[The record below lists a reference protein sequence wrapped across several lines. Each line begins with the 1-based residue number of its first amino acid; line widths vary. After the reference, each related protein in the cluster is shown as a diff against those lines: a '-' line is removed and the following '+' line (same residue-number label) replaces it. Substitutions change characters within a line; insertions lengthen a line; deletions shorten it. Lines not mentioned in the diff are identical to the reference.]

1 MCHHCYVHWPLN
13 STFSGHKHPHRARCN
28 VSPFEVW
35 WCPGCSYVL
44 SQIRILMM
52 HIYICTCEIQSEH
65 NFFRELYFTSWIL
78 LHPMFLLTWWHHF
91 MGVTFFYESHC
102 CCLVLSSWCVHWEH
116 FYQVLLLSQCSAARK
131 LLVIESV
138 LHLRWP
144 GRVIIATPTSCRK
157 ILCGNR
163 IMGLYQGAWCYF
175 IFPISI
181 LWFKKKQ
188 WNVLHPSELHDS
200 VLGRTVGL
208 VDHIFNVC
216 DVQDEEKKPFFL
228 PFECESA

>member
-1 MCHHCYVHWPLN
+1 MVVSWLLLCSISNTNFNDAYIYARVK
-13 STFSGHKHPHRARCN
+13 FSQNIIFLGN
-28 VSPFEVW
+28 
-35 WCPGCSYVL
+35 
-44 SQIRILMM
+44 
-52 HIYICTCEIQSEH
+52 
-65 NFFRELYFTSWIL
+65 FTSLHGFFFTPCFFWHGDIIL
-78 LHPMFLLTWWHHF
+78 WGWL
-91 MGVTFFYESHC
+91 FYESHC
-102 CCLVLSSWCVHWEH
+102 CCLVLSPWCVQWEH

-144 GRVIIATPTSCRK
+144 GRVIKATPTSCRK

-228 PFECESA
+228 SFECDSA